1 MTLFMIRPSR
11 FAPSMK
17 ERPRQD
23 RDVQG
28 DGKADHPFHQYEFG
42 FELENR
48 PVQLGVELENRA
60 VDPGEPVVI
69 VGEGFGG
76 LARLV
81 LRSAGGDKGIVDF
94 RDHRRHGNRPP
105 SPLLSTM
112 DSAARAI
119 PEATAGSNA

>member
-1 MTLFMIRPSR
+1 
-11 FAPSMK
+11 MK

-28 DGKADHPFHQYEFG
+28 DGKTYHPFHQYEFG

-48 PVQLGVELENRA
+48 PVQLGVEFENRAVQLGVQLENCAIQLGVQLENRA

-76 LARLV
+76 LACLV
-81 LRSAGGDKGIVDF
+81 LRSAGGDKGI
-94 RDHRRHGNRPP
+94 
-105 SPLLSTM
+105 
-112 DSAARAI
+112 
-119 PEATAGSNA
+119 